1 MALGGRANFCVGDR
15 LDALAA
21 PRWRDEPTP
30 AVIWSENAMVGV
42 YIPTTATD
50 LYFAELVRWFGF
62 ADGDLGL
69 VLPNLDRFYSPSQG
83 APLGFL

>member
-1 MALGGRANFCVGDR
+1 
-15 LDALAA
+15 
-21 PRWRDEPTP
+21 
-30 AVIWSENAMVGV
+30 MVGV